1 MRHNTLDMTPVRYKE
16 TLEWMFSRLPMYQ
29 RKGKTAFKKNLDNII
44 AFSAHLDHPERRF
57 PTIHIAGTN
66 GKGSTAHMIASVLQE
81 SGYRTGLYTSPHLK
95 DFRERIRLNGKIIS
109 KKYVVDFIEKNR
121 RFIDEQG
128 LSFFEMTVALAFD
141 FFAAQKA
148 DIAVI
153 ETGLGGRLDSTN
165 IITPEISIITN
176 IGKDHTSML
185 GESIEEIAREKA
197 GIIKPGVPLVTGQ
210 LLAGARREI
219 ERIAKQKK
227 APVYKSE
234 NEKTYPT
241 DLRGIYQAQNLRTAV
256 KALRVLQ
263 EKYPLITEDKIQVG
277 LSKVRENTGL
287 RGRWEVLDTRPLT
300 ICDTAHNEDGI
311 KYVVRQL
318 QEQKYRRLHI
328 VFGMVNDK
336 NAGAVLSLLP
346 KDARYYFTRA
356 RIPRAKNPEELRLMA
371 ERYGLKGKAY
381 KSVWSAWRSAR
392 HYATEEDL
400 IFIGGSTFVVAE
412 VL

>member
-1 MRHNTLDMTPVRYKE
+1 MRHNTLDMTLVRYKE

-29 RKGKTAFKKNLDNII
+29 RNGKTALKKSLDNIL
-44 AFSAHLDHPERRF
+44 AFSAHLGHPENRF
-57 PTIHIAGTN
+57 PSIHIAGTN

-109 KKYVVDFIEKNR
+109 KKFVVDFIEKNR

-141 FFAAQKA
+141 YFAAQKA

-241 DLRGIYQAQNLRTAV
+241 DLRGIYQAQNLRTSV

-277 LSKVRENTGL
+277 LSKIRENTGL
-287 RGRWEVLDTRPLT
+287 RGRWEVLNTRPLT

-336 NAGAVLSLLP
+336 NADAVLSLLP